1 MTTLDRFR
9 KDKDD
14 FYAHYPDSPLTRE
27 QKKAFKGLK
36 YFPENPALALEVTVE
51 PFPEQTTITMQTS
64 TGDVQD
70 YVRFGRF
77 TFTVDGQEAELTI
90 YATGH
95 EYFLPFADSL
105 AGSETYP
112 AGRYLEPRALGGGR
126 FLVDFNYAYNP
137 FCAYNERWSCPIP
150 PAENRLKVA
159 IRAGEMIFE
168 HDS

>member
-14 FYAHYPDSPLTRE
+14 FYAHYPDSPLTRD

-36 YFPENPALALEVTVE
+36 YFPENPALSLEVTVE
-51 PFPEQTTITMQTS
+51 PFAEQKTITMQTS

-70 YVRFGRF
+70 YQRFGRF

-112 AGRYLEPRALGGGR
+112 AGRYPQFLLIGGR
-126 FLVDFNYAYNP
+126 CKIQYFIFIKNP
-137 FCAYNERWSCPIP
+137 Y
-150 PAENRLKVA
+150 
-159 IRAGEMIFE
+159 
-168 HDS
+168 